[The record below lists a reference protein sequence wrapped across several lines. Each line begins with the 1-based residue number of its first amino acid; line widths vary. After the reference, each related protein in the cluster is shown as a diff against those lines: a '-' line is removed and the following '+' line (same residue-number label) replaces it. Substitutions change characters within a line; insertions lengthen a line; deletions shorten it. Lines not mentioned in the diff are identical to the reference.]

1 MKSDTV
7 LPWMA
12 FMAWLLHGV
21 GFHIFKSV
29 LFKQAPLQ
37 PTRDRGWVYGYAPGV
52 LGIFTHRQSLGN
64 AEIYN
69 KLNE

>member
-12 FMAWLLHGV
+12 CMAWPLHGV

-37 PTRDRGWVYGYAPGV
+37 PPRGHGYASGV
-52 LGIFTHRQSLGN
+52 LGIFTHQESSGN